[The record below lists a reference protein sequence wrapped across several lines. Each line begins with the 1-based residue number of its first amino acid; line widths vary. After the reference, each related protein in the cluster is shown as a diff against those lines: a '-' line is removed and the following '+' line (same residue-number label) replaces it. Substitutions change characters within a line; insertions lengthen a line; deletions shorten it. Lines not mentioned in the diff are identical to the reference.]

1 MTAPTYAYVEYEDGG
16 KAIVSVSLIKDY
28 QPNDVNDLACN
39 KQVYWRQ
46 SGKGYEG
53 EEGFYSGNVMVLG
66 WDKADLIARM
76 TKQHR
81 PVPMD
86 VFEETGQAYRH
97 RQKPTLQDATTK
109 EKRRRTEAAKKL
121 SMGRIFRKKMGQGSD
136 SGSDD
141 EELVPRKHLKKAE
154 SKILALQNKLRI
166 SEQQRL
172 EERQRNVKLQ
182 DLLEERLSKQCF
194 ICK

>member
-66 WDKADLIARM
+66 CEYKSIFVFTFNTSLCFTR
-76 TKQHR
+76 R
-81 PVPMD
+81 PSEVLCAI
-86 VFEETGQAYRH
+86 FH
-97 RQKPTLQDATTK
+97 
-109 EKRRRTEAAKKL
+109 AA
-121 SMGRIFRKKMGQGSD
+121 SMSLN
-136 SGSDD
+136 
-141 EELVPRKHLKKAE
+141 EVCA
-154 SKILALQNKLRI
+154 
-166 SEQQRL
+166 QRAACAFFYWV
-172 EERQRNVKLQ
+172 R
-182 DLLEERLSKQCF
+182 LL
-194 ICK
+194 